1 MSELIAFPDVEAWA
15 VAHLAATL
23 AGRDEPYAADVD
35 VATRTPNPL
44 TGRAVVVRR
53 DGGPRLDLVRERA
66 RLGIRVHAPVETDAI
81 DLAALCR
88 AALEA
93 SAGQGPVIGV
103 EYAAGPYALPEES
116 GGFAR
121 YFTVELLVRG
131 SAI

>member
-1 MSELIAFPDVEAWA
+1 MTEIIAFPDVEAWA
-15 VAHLAATL
+15 VAHLAAQL
-23 AGRDEPYAADVD
+23 AARDEPYADAVT

-88 AALEA
+88 ALLEA
-93 SAGQGPVIGV
+93 APGAGPVLGV
-103 EYAAGPYALPEES
+103 TYASGPYALPEES
-116 GGFAR
+116 GTFAR